1 MVVTAMHYELC
12 TMNYAPLPHFSPL
25 SHIPTLGIKWECAH
39 FRTSPHP
46 YIRNYLFTY
55 LFTYGSN
62 YILIYILTYILT
74 YGSVEVWKYGLTEV
88 PP

>member
-1 MVVTAMHYELC
+1 
-12 TMNYAPLPHFSPL
+12 MNYALLPHFSPL

-55 LFTYGSN
+55 LFIYGGN
-62 YILIYILTYILT
+62 YILTYILT
-74 YGSVEVWKYGLTEV
+74 YVLTYGSTYLIIYLLTEVGKYGLTEV